1 MEPRM
6 PPQIPFA
13 RNSAASPSF
22 ARSPFAP
29 APTSSAPTTAVP
41 TSSYSRPA
49 PTTTSPA
56 PTYPEH
62 HQRRPSDANPFYA
75 SHPQSRPPPPYTAEP
90 TSHPAQGHV
99 RHHSSSSANHR
110 AMRPPSPHQQQ
121 PPPPHQMGPYGG
133 PPAPRPPPVN
143 LGHPGPFPSGR
154 ELPALNSIAR
164 PANTGGSMSISSML
178 GGPPPAPREPTPG
191 HAPPYP
197 PPATTSTVSGSV
209 YASSVHASPRMQNTA
224 EYGSFHQRR
233 PQTPEP
239 GRPPFDGHNP
249 RGSAAGSPAR
259 GIYGTPELSRYSTPQ
274 AYQQR
279 PPPLP
284 SADDNRRE
292 PAARV
297 GTASVPPRPSSQPR
311 SYHGMAPRSADMGRG
326 PPPPHGEPVYPP
338 REEGRPAVSDYN
350 PERGPPRPMPYE
362 DRHRLAAERER
373 DYREHVNRE
382 AEFRERE
389 RRERLHFEEQRPPFI
404 EYNGNGRHRIQRVR
418 LGSIP
423 RSIGPNPHHGNLY
436 HITAGLILASRM
448 PGSNDLGTNSLKEK
462 HMVNHMQD
470 TAQANSQRRLDLR
483 MAAILPMLT
492 SRRRNVSHPLANHHH
507 SIMVPLQA
515 SLAHR
520 RVTHLS
526 LQTDIDLRRCTRST
540 RNTHNHVVDRLGSD
554 PVTRAPLLR
563 RLRTVAG
570 QALPPL
576 TLVEADLLTMAPL
589 MRDHREVF

>member
-224 EYGSFHQRR
+224 EYDPQIWDAAHHPRTVSLCIRHARKGVR
-233 PQTPEP
+233 PLATITP
-239 GRPPFDGHNP
+239 
-249 RGSAAGSPAR
+249 S
-259 GIYGTPELSRYSTPQ
+259 
-274 AYQQR
+274 
-279 PPPLP
+279 
-284 SADDNRRE
+284 
-292 PAARV
+292 
-297 GTASVPPRPSSQPR
+297 
-311 SYHGMAPRSADMGRG
+311 
-326 PPPPHGEPVYPP
+326 
-338 REEGRPAVSDYN
+338 EGRLALC
-350 PERGPPRPMPYE
+350 PMKTGIVW
-362 DRHRLAAERER
+362 RLSESE
-373 DYREHVNRE
+373 
-382 AEFRERE
+382 
-389 RRERLHFEEQRPPFI
+389 I
-404 EYNGNGRHRIQRVR
+404 I
-418 LGSIP
+418 GS
-423 RSIGPNPHHGNLY
+423 
-436 HITAGLILASRM
+436 T
-448 PGSNDLGTNSLKEK
+448 
-462 HMVNHMQD
+462 
-470 TAQANSQRRLDLR
+470 
-483 MAAILPMLT
+483 
-492 SRRRNVSHPLANHHH
+492 
-507 SIMVPLQA
+507 
-515 SLAHR
+515 
-520 RVTHLS
+520 
-526 LQTDIDLRRCTRST
+526 
-540 RNTHNHVVDRLGSD
+540 
-554 PVTRAPLLR
+554 
-563 RLRTVAG
+563 
-570 QALPPL
+570 
-576 TLVEADLLTMAPL
+576 
-589 MRDHREVF
+589 